1 MEIEKI
7 LKCIKQKY
15 RNIAP
20 FLNERGRRIWGG
32 IEAKSLGYGGQRL
45 VHQATGISI
54 NTIRKGI
61 KELRKEND
69 TDVEKP
75 YIRTSGGGRKSY
87 KEKDKTLKSD
97 IMNIVESS
105 TRGDPEAA
113 LLWCSKSLRKIAD
126 ELNKKEPRVSHTHIA
141 KILTEEGYSLQ
152 ANRKV
157 NEGSNNPDRD
167 KQFNY
172 ISEKVKDFQQRNQP
186 VISVDTKKKE
196 LIGNF
201 KNEGKEYRKKG
212 DPVEVE
218 VYDFINKE
226 KGKASPY
233 GVYDISKNNGFVNVG
248 ISADTAEF
256 SVNSIRQWWQEMGKD
271 SYKDASEI
279 YINADGGGSNGSRV
293 RLWKIELQKLAN
305 EINKTIHVSH
315 FPPGTSKWNKIEHKM
330 FCFITKNW
338 RGKPLIDRATIVQLI
353 ANTKTKKGL
362 VIKSKLDERIY
373 EKGIKISDKELEKIS
388 ITKDEFHGEWNY
400 KISPVE

>member
-20 FLNERGRRIWGG
+20 FLNERGRRIWVG

-69 TDVEKP
+69 ADVEKP
-75 YIRTSGGGRKSY
+75 YIRASGGGRKSY
-87 KEKDKTLKSD
+87 KEKDKTLKRD

-157 NEGSNNPDRD
+157 NEGSNNTD
-167 KQFNY
+167 
-172 ISEKVKDFQQRNQP
+172 
-186 VISVDTKKKE
+186 
-196 LIGNF
+196 
-201 KNEGKEYRKKG
+201 
-212 DPVEVE
+212 
-218 VYDFINKE
+218 
-226 KGKASPY
+226 
-233 GVYDISKNNGFVNVG
+233 
-248 ISADTAEF
+248 
-256 SVNSIRQWWQEMGKD
+256 
-271 SYKDASEI
+271 
-279 YINADGGGSNGSRV
+279 
-293 RLWKIELQKLAN
+293 
-305 EINKTIHVSH
+305 
-315 FPPGTSKWNKIEHKM
+315 
-330 FCFITKNW
+330 
-338 RGKPLIDRATIVQLI
+338 
-353 ANTKTKKGL
+353 
-362 VIKSKLDERIY
+362 
-373 EKGIKISDKELEKIS
+373 SDK
-388 ITKDEFHGEWNY
+388 
-400 KISPVE
+400 